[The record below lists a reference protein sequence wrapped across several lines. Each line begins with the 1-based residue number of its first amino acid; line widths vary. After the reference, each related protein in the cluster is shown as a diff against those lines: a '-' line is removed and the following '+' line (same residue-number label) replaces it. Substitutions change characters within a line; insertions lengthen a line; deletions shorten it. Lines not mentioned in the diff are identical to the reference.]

1 MAKKRNIGATLSLKE
16 GNFFVNI
23 KKATSELGCMLFGHG
38 PLCCGSRRNGAIF
51 VGRPLQAD
59 GPL

>member
-23 KKATSELGCMLFGHG
+23 KKATSELGGLKKSSASAM
-38 PLCCGSRRNGAIF
+38 GSLKSWA
-51 VGRPLQAD
+51 V
-59 GPL
+59 